1 MVENE
6 TIEGFQGI
14 GPTDFVYLSHKKLA
28 VFWSEIKE
36 KISDKVIGIA
46 GCGGLGSNAAMA
58 LARVGIK
65 HFVLVDF
72 DLIDETNLNRQY
84 FFRHQLG
91 KKKVH
96 ELAVNMLAVNPDIQ
110 IHCHDTRLEPG
121 SVQQIFNQCHLII
134 EAFDTAEAKQMLAE
148 SVITLWP
155 GKPLIMGIGMAGVGS
170 NGLIK
175 QVQWDNQ
182 VYVCGDM
189 ITEIAE
195 NEPPL
200 APRVAVVAN
209 MQANLA
215 LELLLKQDFE

>member
-28 VFWSEIKE
+28 VYWSEIKE

-96 ELAVNMLAVNPDIQ
+96 ELAVNMLSVNPDIHIQ
-110 IHCHDTRLEPG
+110 CHDTKLEP
-121 SVQQIFNQCHLII
+121 
-134 EAFDTAEAKQMLAE
+134 E
-148 SVITLWP
+148 SASKIV
-155 GKPLIMGIGMAGVGS
+155 
-170 NGLIK
+170 
-175 QVQWDNQ
+175 
-182 VYVCGDM
+182 
-189 ITEIAE
+189 
-195 NEPPL
+195 
-200 APRVAVVAN
+200 
-209 MQANLA
+209 
-215 LELLLKQDFE
+215 